1 VKRDVEAVPDE
12 RAKKPAISESAPP
25 RGASLFLRHVRL
37 GWLSILVFLSF
48 GVVLESLHG
57 FKVDWYLN
65 VANETRRLMW
75 TLAHAHGV
83 LIGVLHLGFAFTLRA
98 IEAPASGWPRT
109 ASLCL
114 SAATVLLPG
123 GFLLGGAV
131 TYGGDPGRGILLVPV
146 GAALLFAAVL
156 LTALRST
163 KRA

>member
-1 VKRDVEAVPDE
+1 VKKQTEPVLDE
-12 RAKKPAISESAPP
+12 RAKKPATAELVPLDP
-25 RGASLFLRHVRL
+25 SLFLRHVRL

-48 GVVLESLHG
+48 GAVLEALHG

-98 IEAPASGWPRT
+98 LDAPVSGWPRT

-114 SAATVLLPG
+114 IAATVLLPG

-146 GAALLFAAVL
+146 GAALLFASVL
-156 LTALRST
+156 LTALRAT
-163 KRA
+163 KRG